1 MIQLSDTI
9 QILREALLLD
19 SRADSFTESTP
30 LLGSLR
36 ELDSMAVVSV
46 LAAIEERFGVSVN
59 DDEVSAE
66 TFRTV
71 GTLHEMVLAAV
82 GEGA

>member
-9 QILREALLLD
+9 QILREVLLLD
-19 SRADSFTESTP
+19 GRADSFTESTL

-46 LAAIEERFGVSVN
+46 LTAIEERFGVSVN

-82 GEGA
+82 GEAA

>member
-1 MIQLSDTI
+1 
-9 QILREALLLD
+9 
-19 SRADSFTESTP
+19 
-30 LLGSLR
+30 
-36 ELDSMAVVSV
+36 VVSV
-46 LAAIEERFGVSVN
+46 LTAIEERFGVSVN

-82 GEGA
+82 GEAA